1 MEVQKTSEQ
10 QVAEQKP
17 AEVKPVEQKPAPT
30 QDLVTRVAQFKKEE
44 KPKESAPDISLESDP
59 KFDYKQL
66 EAIKTPEEAKR
77 WAEDAYKSLQRG
89 YNQKY
94 QSVAEMRKDLEKKL
108 SEQTTWTPQ
117 RIQAVLQDPNFVQAA
132 QAVMQSQAPTDSGM
146 TEEQWSA
153 LSEGEKAKLQSMEK
167 EIINLRQQ
175 NQRAVLEQQDKELQG
190 RYANYQPQAVEAL
203 IADLSTNRVVATREH
218 LWKVLD
224 YEAAVQR
231 AYELGRQDA
240 KSLTQEKIQ
249 ASNVIGNG
257 VNMQPTMKVEPKNGK
272 LGADFFMELYK
283 NNEVRAKEAQ
293 MQK

>member
-10 QVAEQKP
+10 QVAEKP
-17 AEVKPVEQKPAPT
+17 AEVKPVEQKAAPT

-44 KPKESAPDISLESDP
+44 KPKEPAPDISLDGDP

-132 QAVMQSQAPTDSGM
+132 QTVMQSQAPTDSGM
-146 TEEQWSA
+146 TDEQWSA

-175 NQRAVLEQQDKELQG
+175 NQRAVLEQQDKELVG
-190 RYANYQPQAVEAL
+190 KYANYQPQAVESL
-203 IADLSTNRVVATREH
+203 IQDLSTNRVVATREH
-218 LWKVLD
+218 LWKVID

-240 KSLTQEKIQ
+240 KSLTSEKVQ

-257 VNMQPTMKVEPKNGK
+257 VNMQPAQKIEPKNGK
-272 LGADFFMELYK
+272 LGAEFFMELYK